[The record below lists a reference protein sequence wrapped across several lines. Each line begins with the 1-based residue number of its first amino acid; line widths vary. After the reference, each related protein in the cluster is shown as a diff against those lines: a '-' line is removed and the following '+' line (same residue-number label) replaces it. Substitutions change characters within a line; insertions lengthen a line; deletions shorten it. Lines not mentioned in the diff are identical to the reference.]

1 MGEVWSVGVGG
12 IGYLYIYH
20 EGCLSI
26 GNALGLCNSWHH
38 ETFYGTSLSPDEV
51 ARVRVDL
58 GKTSPKL

>member
-1 MGEVWSVGVGG
+1 MGG